1 MAILNRAQAAEQAGA
16 IPRQALVDR
25 VEALAADGFHSQ
37 VLMLSFLFAV
47 TRSRAYA
54 RQLLNTVVRTGLDP
68 PLARFFY
75 WQFDSIAFRF
85 PETFGD
91 AEQIMLAEFY
101 RRLVGQWRGRL
112 RMDLHWMPPAER
124 CGGHV
129 VVAAVQMLNVAH
141 APTHQT
147 LETCRTL
154 QRDLGKRVLLVN
166 TAEMPRAMPLPYYGA
181 LGANFAEPLTGLAEV
196 AYKGEVFAFRQ
207 FAGGMKTDEELTDCL
222 RTVAAWKPEFVF
234 TIGGPSVAAD
244 LCAGFTTVVTLPMA
258 AGFPVSAG
266 TLFVAL
272 GVPDEKQRRLQQAL
286 QVPDERVTFHAQ
298 GTFDLPPRS
307 ATLQRAALEI
317 PDDAFVLVVAG
328 NRLDDDVTGEF
339 ATAVAGLLETAPRA
353 FAVLVGPFAGQASL
367 SRRTRAIGFQTDLL
381 AVYEIGDAF
390 LNPPRLGGGSSAA
403 FALAMGLPVLT
414 LAEGDVAAVAGEAF
428 VFPSFAAIEAEVRRL
443 MADTTY
449 RESRRAQARSR
460 WNEISD
466 RQRMMAALLGWIEP
480 RLPLRA

>member
-1 MAILNRAQAAEQAGA
+1 
-16 IPRQALVDR
+16 
-25 VEALAADGFHSQ
+25 
-37 VLMLSFLFAV
+37 
-47 TRSRAYA
+47 
-54 RQLLNTVVRTGLDP
+54 
-68 PLARFFY
+68 
-75 WQFDSIAFRF
+75 
-85 PETFGD
+85 
-91 AEQIMLAEFY
+91 
-101 RRLVGQWRGRL
+101 
-112 RMDLHWMPPAER
+112 MDLHWMPPEER

-181 LGANFAEPLTGLAEV
+181 IGANFAESLTGLAEV

-244 LCAGFTTVVTLPMA
+244 LCAGYTTVVTLPMA

-286 QVPDERVTFHAQ
+286 QVPNERVTFLSQ
-298 GTFDLPPRS
+298 GAFDLPPRS
-307 ATLQRAALEI
+307 ATLHRAALGI
-317 PDDAFVLVVAG
+317 PDGAFVLVVAG
-328 NRLDDDVTGEF
+328 NRLDDDITGEF
-339 ATAVAGLLETAPRA
+339 AAALAGLLETAPRA
-353 FAVLVGPFAGQASL
+353 FAVFVGPFQDHDQLASSEPDL
-367 SRRTRAIGFQTDLL
+367 RDRTRAIGFQTDLL
-381 AVYEIGDAF
+381 AAYEIGDAF

-403 FALAMGLPVLT
+403 FALAVGLPVLT
-414 LAEGDVAAVAGEAF
+414 LAQGDVAAVVGEAF

-443 MADTTY
+443 MADAAY
-449 RESRRAQARSR
+449 REMRQAQARSR
-460 WNEISD
+460 WDEISD
-466 RQRMMAALLGWIEP
+466 RKRMMGALLGWIEE
-480 RLPLRA
+480 RLSLRA